1 MLQLGPIHPA
11 KQEHVPSVTLQALH
25 LEGQVREQFRP

>member
-1 MLQLGPIHPA
+1 MLQLGPIQPA
-11 KQEHVPSVTLQALH
+11 SQLHVPSVALQALQ